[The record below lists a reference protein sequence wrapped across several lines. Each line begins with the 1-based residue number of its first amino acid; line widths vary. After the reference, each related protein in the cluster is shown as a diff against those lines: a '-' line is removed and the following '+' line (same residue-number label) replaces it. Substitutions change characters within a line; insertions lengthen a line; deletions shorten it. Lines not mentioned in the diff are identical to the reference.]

1 MLYYDTTN
9 GHILY
14 CHFLVTTAMLGNY
27 KRVYGAWHDDL
38 CVRDP
43 GTPKA
48 EVNRRVE
55 FNTNLGYIVRAYLK
69 QQKKLCGLQTKIFK
83 L

>member
-1 MLYYDTTN
+1 MLYYDATN
-9 GHILY
+9 RHILY

-27 KRVYGAWHDDL
+27 KRARHDDL
-38 CVRDP
+38 CVHDP

-48 EVNRRVE
+48 EVDRRVE

-69 QQKKLCGLQTKIFK
+69 QKKIMWSTDKNI
-83 L
+83 